1 MAQILITAGIFCLI
15 IVSLFLILVVLM
27 QRANSDGGLGAAFGG
42 GITESAFGT
51 EAGNVM
57 TKITKYT
64 FIVFFVSG
72 FILYLAILAQHTKK
86 AKAAESLFDAEAA
99 AEAKKPVATQT
110 AQAPAQNQAAA
121 AKTAATPAPATP
133 VAATPAPAPVAPA
146 AKTPAPAP
154 AAPSGK

>member
-27 QRANSDGGLGAAFGG
+27 QRANSDGGLGTAFGG

-64 FIVFFVSG
+64 FIVFFVVG

-86 AKAAESLFDAEAA
+86 VKAAESLFDAEAA

-110 AQAPAQNQAAA
+110 AQAPAQNQPA
-121 AKTAATPAPATP
+121 AKTTATPAPAAP
-133 VAATPAPAPVAPA
+133 AAKAPAPAPV
-146 AKTPAPAP
+146 TPAPAAP